1 MMEKLSDNEAK
12 LMRLLDDSGII
23 YRLYEHEA
31 VHTVLES
38 DQINA
43 NIIGAHTKNLFL
55 KDAHGDY
62 YLVTVLAQKR
72 VDLAR
77 LSHILGSG
85 RFSFASADDMKQ
97 YLSVSPGSV
106 TPLAAMNDIYH
117 KVNIVMDEILAASP
131 WVNVHPL
138 RNTATLGLSGLDL
151 VRILAK
157 WKHAPIIL
165 TVPSKPKLEDNIAT
179 DHRL

>member
-1 MMEKLSDNEAK
+1 M
-12 LMRLLDDSGII
+12 
-23 YRLYEHEA
+23 
-31 VHTVLES
+31 
-38 DQINA
+38 
-43 NIIGAHTKNLFL
+43 
-55 KDAHGDY
+55 
-62 YLVTVLAQKR
+62 VTVLAQKR

-97 YLSVSPGSV
+97 YLSVRPGSV

-117 KVNIVMDEILAASP
+117 KVNIVLDEILAASP